1 MKHVDK
7 LRMMLVAGCMLAA
20 TSCSDFSD
28 FNTVPTATEP
38 GAEKTLWQNISE
50 NKDLSDFASVLQRL
64 GYDKILD
71 APQAYT
77 VWAPVN
83 GSFDME
89 ALSLAGDEAVEKE
102 FLKNHIANYAHRET
116 DVNDTVVYMLNEKLL
131 KFSNKNSGYLS
142 FDAQQ
147 LLPNASTP
155 SVFNYPCVNGL
166 LYVMSHPTTF
176 RYNGYEYF
184 AETSGT
190 ADSLFAY
197 IKKYES
203 IILDEENSVK
213 GDIRDGVQHYDDSVV
228 IVSNSLVEKMLHA
241 ELDNED
247 SLYTVLIPTNEAW
260 VKAYDK
266 ISSYYKY
273 IPSIAYQDLQHKDVG
288 STKGTN
294 KTIMDAKLGST
305 TVMLPT
311 PPLGADISVT
321 ETYWTDSITRRF
333 IVNDLIFSET
343 NQKYNGKLASGQAFE
358 ETDTLISTTF
368 DYLTNLPMLDQ
379 VTEKVVQLSNGHARI
394 INEYPFLQGE
404 TFAPIINS
412 MRVGRVVT
420 ASGSGYSNERIDK
433 VNLDPAVCVLKENQ
447 TALEYVKAG
456 LPSASMTAPEL
467 DFYLPDVLSTTYT
480 VYAVLV
486 PACVEDME
494 LPEEERKPYTLYFD
508 LNYTDANNNQITG
521 RFDGDTLIVGT
532 NNVKT
537 IKPFE
542 VGASK
547 VDTLKLGRITFPIC
561 YALTEAMPNVK
572 VMNSVNSFT
581 PANKKT
587 YEQNL
592 RVACIRLVPDGTKE
606 D

>member
-1 MKHVDK
+1 MKHVHK

-89 ALSLAGDEAVEKE
+89 ALSLASDEAVEKE

-197 IKKYES
+197 VKKYES

-213 GDIRDGVQHYDDSVV
+213 GDIRDGVQHYYDSVV
-228 IVSNSLVEKMLHA
+228 IVSNSLV
-241 ELDNED
+241 
-247 SLYTVLIPTNEAW
+247 
-260 VKAYDK
+260 
-266 ISSYYKY
+266 
-273 IPSIAYQDLQHKDVG
+273 
-288 STKGTN
+288 
-294 KTIMDAKLGST
+294 
-305 TVMLPT
+305 
-311 PPLGADISVT
+311 
-321 ETYWTDSITRRF
+321 
-333 IVNDLIFSET
+333 
-343 NQKYNGKLASGQAFE
+343 
-358 ETDTLISTTF
+358 
-368 DYLTNLPMLDQ
+368 
-379 VTEKVVQLSNGHARI
+379 
-394 INEYPFLQGE
+394 
-404 TFAPIINS
+404 
-412 MRVGRVVT
+412 
-420 ASGSGYSNERIDK
+420 
-433 VNLDPAVCVLKENQ
+433 
-447 TALEYVKAG
+447 
-456 LPSASMTAPEL
+456 
-467 DFYLPDVLSTTYT
+467 
-480 VYAVLV
+480 
-486 PACVEDME
+486 
-494 LPEEERKPYTLYFD
+494 
-508 LNYTDANNNQITG
+508 
-521 RFDGDTLIVGT
+521 
-532 NNVKT
+532 
-537 IKPFE
+537 
-542 VGASK
+542 
-547 VDTLKLGRITFPIC
+547 
-561 YALTEAMPNVK
+561 
-572 VMNSVNSFT
+572 
-581 PANKKT
+581 
-587 YEQNL
+587 
-592 RVACIRLVPDGTKE
+592 
-606 D
+606 